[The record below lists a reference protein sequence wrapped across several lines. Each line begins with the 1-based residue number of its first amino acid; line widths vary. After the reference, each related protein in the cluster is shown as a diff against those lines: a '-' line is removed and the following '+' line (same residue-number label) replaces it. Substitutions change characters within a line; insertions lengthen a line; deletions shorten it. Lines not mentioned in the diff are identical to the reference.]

1 MSYCQKLVATFAT
14 NKSVLLLTA
23 VFFTLTSMAPHRSN
37 FSGNWKLN
45 ESKSVRGNSLCI
57 YDPGDRMRSNTMKIT
72 GHADFLTIDVVNSS
86 LDGPLVTRREKLT
99 FDGKESEVTLI
110 RRGKIRRGKMF
121 TVKWS
126 DDGQTMTVNSIVYL
140 DINGKKQEFKVTEI
154 WKLINNGKSI
164 SLQANAKSTFWGFG
178 ERTWKFVYDKAS

>member
-1 MSYCQKLVATFAT
+1 MSYYQKLVATFAT

-23 VFFTLTSMAPHRSN
+23 VFFTLTSMAPRRAN

-57 YDPGDRMRSNTMKIT
+57 YDSGDRMRSDSMEIA
-72 GHADFLTIDVVNSS
+72 GHADFLTIDVVSS
-86 LDGPLVTRREKLT
+86 SSDGALVTRREKLT

-110 RRGKIRRGKMF
+110 RRGKTF

-126 DDGQTMTVNSIVYL
+126 DDGKTMTVNSIVYL
-140 DINGKKQEFKVTEI
+140 DINGEKQEFKVTEV
-154 WKLINNGKSI
+154 WKLIDDGKSI
-164 SLQANAKSTFWGFG
+164 SLQANAKSTFFG
-178 ERTWKFVYDKAS
+178 ERAWTFVYDKAS